1 MDKYLIPK
9 IQAPAIKPIEFDI
22 APQLLSDVPIPSQ
35 INKKESQDDV
45 VKRIKREIL
54 NSPKVDFGKIDNQFQ
69 DKYVQVTPDEL
80 SKVNKGD
87 DITERIKFDE
97 NYEAVKSQTQGEWER
112 AGNTAKKF
120 GAAATSTFIGGL
132 ATIPNIIGS
141 AINGIGYLAGND
153 KPVSDFFNMG
163 WDSGINK
170 TLSEF
175 VDETNKNNRNYQ
187 SNWSKEHW
195 IKDMIPIFGEGGFQ
209 EIIASSGYTAGA
221 IAEFFLSGGV
231 GSILSK
237 GTKLAG
243 MGGKISKYLNS
254 PEKLDKM
261 IDAFKV
267 INKED
272 AVRKIIGEAG
282 YMIGKGI
289 EKSPQL
295 YRAYVGA
302 HVEAAFEG
310 LEGAKRFEEEA
321 IKQYKEKNLGM
332 SPDQATLENIKKISQ
347 EVGDM
352 RYKLNLAVLTVPNY
366 LQMGALL
373 KTFPGAEKVS
383 KMLAGNKLLG
393 ELEAKDIKEGMFNVR
408 KASDVKL
415 NWNLDS
421 KVGKYFEKGLEK
433 TITGLQ
439 QYGKIPL
446 SFSEGGE
453 EYMQYIID
461 EYTSSLYKGAYLN
474 PEKAKNVGEY
484 LFQMFSTLSEKGTSK
499 EAAQSFLMGSVGGGI
514 QQTFNTGY
522 ELATNSNQLK
532 SKIAANEK
540 IAVEL
545 EELSKRMFSNSSLTD
560 TLNDDDKEQLK
571 DILAKS
577 LNQNSITGTLED
589 KYNNALSALN
599 SLSVMEDVL
608 SSGNID
614 AQRWYYNIKDR
625 HLSQILHEVVETGKQ
640 DVFKQHLN
648 ELAKADIGDISAL
661 YGINIKEQTRS
672 HVDFVNDVLD
682 KLNRIESNS
691 KKLDFAFNEQF
702 NNNFTDNKYRQYKG
716 EMSHLKYMIDRQRE
730 RRDALKS
737 TRTDVLNKILSGD
750 YSQLESRIETL
761 KLVQPDT
768 QDYSEAKK
776 ELKRLEEA
784 YKLFKNS
791 TVFNTDGKLE
801 TIKTDKLAEA
811 LNKLDDVQDNTTKSV
826 FEDLRKVNDIMLLDA
841 YTSDNSPFVKE
852 YKELYR
858 EDGFQKYLE
867 KRKEYFEQLHKMFN
881 KDRKEEDVKAKTEEL
896 LKDVPEEVKNVVKE
910 EVNDVVT
917 KDLTDEEIKDKVEEI
932 VAENLPPQKFNEV
945 IIDTSV
951 QEKMTFDYPD
961 VEEGRIGEVVTNEV
975 IDNVADV
982 IKQSDNNI
990 EAKKAD
996 IRRKKQEELKQYP
1009 VVALLVKEK
1018 VVDGENKLLVGE
1030 DADYQNQ
1037 RIERTIAS
1045 GVKKGLIRTEIM
1057 MQLNANG
1064 HVFNFGND
1072 TITINN
1078 FIQNRIDGKENRTFA
1093 EFKSNTQELINAK
1106 YDAELAALDQEEI
1119 KKENT
1124 TLDLNERIEK
1134 YYINFLIE
1142 LAEEASAEKRKDALP
1157 FERERLENKVKSL
1170 KDNINNRNWK
1180 KVEKEL
1186 TEIFA
1191 TINQTLGLRN
1201 KQDNLDNEET
1211 MMLLGKMIFNTVSN
1225 EDLVK
1230 VIMDYKKFVIARSD
1244 TNFGFPRKKVAGIG
1258 EVIVNNS
1265 GEVSFILTEA
1275 KKRGFLTEDY
1285 YNNDRELRVLVKED
1299 SSITS
1304 SKQEQEEI
1312 KKENMTAINDE
1323 EELQFDESNFFLNE
1337 GVPQRNVLTEKEKL
1351 EAESMMLQSGK
1362 LPEKKQDKVL
1372 FEIGKFNV
1380 YNNEKSISSINGKT
1394 LTGEQIDEFNKILNP
1409 LGWNIVDEEKKG
1421 TNSFKVRVSK
1431 TPPPTNIP
1439 STVSISK
1446 TEDNIDFMQNDFYLN
1461 DSAFN
1466 KNKKMYNEALLERRK
1481 LLNSLKNINDLVWE
1495 LGDKQIIDLEGKKI
1509 DSHTIANNNLLK
1521 IHQAPFF
1528 TISTEIN
1535 GKKVV
1540 VQEYRD
1546 LRNGWGIS
1554 KSFLSTLG
1562 IPIKDSFDFNSGG
1575 LAKATNFE
1583 DIKKDWV
1590 SLYNVVEYLENNN
1603 TEKFELLIEQLGL
1616 KENILRMSFRR
1627 QKLLESGKNN
1637 LRLKRVVEEYIS
1649 SPKVHENSL
1658 HSNYIAKERIENLSN
1673 NVVIDK
1679 DGNQYTAILDIIIPY
1694 VQLIEGDGFTNE
1706 ADKYRQILKDKID
1719 EAKFKGT
1726 IENNI
1731 PLQLEIKAKLQAQLD
1746 ETDSKE
1752 NYINSPATFLNNG
1765 FNLIFTDS
1773 KGKPYVKNLIADVPV
1788 LPTSN
1793 KMLEDIKADVLVGDV
1808 RSNGWFINI
1817 SGLQEQLG
1825 AKFEVVKVEFNKFAT
1840 EKEDISGI
1848 SILYLYQ
1855 DEKGNDNFWRTNYKL
1870 STANNVNTIP
1880 YLTRDIKN
1888 DIKNHFKE
1896 KVDISKISVNFVKSN
1911 KKKPE
1916 NYNDIVVNNPYV
1928 IKGIEFENSKNK
1940 NDMRNKTTYSFF
1952 NDRVEVVEIEKQN
1965 NNEDEIVPVPTVTT
1979 KIEKEEKPSVKEQ
1992 KKPIVKDDEQSE
2004 LIKFF
2009 NQFKDVKIGDVKE
2022 ELVVVLPE
2030 QYYILEEVISDN
2042 KELREMIEETIND
2055 EKISLQEKKEE
2066 SILYLNNH
2074 IGIILGKIKKCNQ

>member
-9 IQAPAIKPIEFDI
+9 IQAPAIKPIELDI

-45 VKRIKREIL
+45 IKRIKREIL
-54 NSPKVDFGKIDNQFQ
+54 NSPKVDFGKIDKQFQ

-120 GAAATSTFIGGL
+120 GAAATSTFLGGL

-141 AINGIGYLAGND
+141 AINGIGYLSGED
-153 KPVSDFFNMG
+153 KPISDFFNLG

-170 TLSEF
+170 TLSDF
-175 VDETNKNNRNYQ
+175 VDETNKNNRNYK

-209 EIIASSGYTAGA
+209 EIIASSGYIAGA
-221 IAEFFLSGGV
+221 IAEFFLSGGIA
-231 GSILSK
+231 SILSK

-243 MGGKISKYLNS
+243 IGGRISKYLNS

-261 IDAFKV
+261 IDAFKM

-272 AVRKIIGEAG
+272 DVRKIIGEAG

-393 ELEAKDIKEGMFNVR
+393 ELEATNIKEGMFNVR

-421 KVGKYFEKGLEK
+421 KIGKYFEKGLEK

-484 LFQMFSTLSEKGTSK
+484 LSQMFSTLSEKGTSK

-648 ELAKADIGDISAL
+648 ELAKADEDAVNGL
-661 YGINIKEQTRS
+661 YGINISEQTRS
-672 HVDFVNDVLD
+672 HVDFVNDVLN

-702 NNNFTDNKYRQYKG
+702 DDNLTTLKYRQYKG

-730 RRDALKS
+730 RRDGLKS

-750 YSQLESRIETL
+750 YSQLQSRIETL

-768 QDYSEAKK
+768 QDYNEAKK
-776 ELKRLEEA
+776 ELKRLEDA

-867 KRKEYFEQLHKMFN
+867 KRKEYFEQLDKMFN

-896 LKDVPEEVKNVVKE
+896 LKDVPEEVKDVVKKEVIDVVAKDLPDE
-910 EVNDVVT
+910 EV
-917 KDLTDEEIKDKVEEI
+917 KDKVEEI
-932 VAENLPPQKFNEV
+932 VAENLPPQKLQDV
-945 IIDTSV
+945 IIDKSV

-961 VEEGRIGEVVTNEV
+961 VEDKKTAEIVTNDV
-975 IDNVADV
+975 IDNIADF
-982 IKQSDNNI
+982 IIIPK
-990 EAKKAD
+990 
-996 IRRKKQEELKQYP
+996 EE
-1009 VVALLVKEK
+1009 
-1018 VVDGENKLLVGE
+1018 
-1030 DADYQNQ
+1030 
-1037 RIERTIAS
+1037 
-1045 GVKKGLIRTEIM
+1045 
-1057 MQLNANG
+1057 
-1064 HVFNFGND
+1064 
-1072 TITINN
+1072 
-1078 FIQNRIDGKENRTFA
+1078 
-1093 EFKSNTQELINAK
+1093 
-1106 YDAELAALDQEEI
+1106 QEEI

-1124 TLDLNERIEK
+1124 
-1134 YYINFLIE
+1134 
-1142 LAEEASAEKRKDALP
+1142 AS
-1157 FERERLENKVKSL
+1157 
-1170 KDNINNRNWK
+1170 
-1180 KVEKEL
+1180 
-1186 TEIFA
+1186 
-1191 TINQTLGLRN
+1191 
-1201 KQDNLDNEET
+1201 
-1211 MMLLGKMIFNTVSN
+1211 
-1225 EDLVK
+1225 
-1230 VIMDYKKFVIARSD
+1230 
-1244 TNFGFPRKKVAGIG
+1244 
-1258 EVIVNNS
+1258 
-1265 GEVSFILTEA
+1265 
-1275 KKRGFLTEDY
+1275 
-1285 YNNDRELRVLVKED
+1285 
-1299 SSITS
+1299 
-1304 SKQEQEEI
+1304 
-1312 KKENMTAINDE
+1312 INDLLE
-1323 EELQFDESNFFLNE
+1323 EELQFDESNFFLNQD
-1337 GVPQRNVLTEKEKL
+1337 VPQRSVLTEKEKL
-1351 EAESMMLQSGK
+1351 DAESMMLQSGK
-1362 LPEKKQDKVL
+1362 LLEKKQDKVL
-1372 FEIGKFNV
+1372 FEIGKFKV
-1380 YNNEKSISSINGKT
+1380 YDNEKSVSSINGKT

-1421 TNSFKVRVSK
+1421 TNSFKVRVNK
-1431 TPPPTNIP
+1431 TLPPTNIP
-1439 STVSISK
+1439 STSPVS
-1446 TEDNIDFMQNDFYLN
+1446 TREDNIDFMQNDFYLN

-1466 KNKKMYNEALLERRK
+1466 KNTKIYNEALLERRR

-1495 LGDKQIIDLEGKKI
+1495 LEDNQMIDLKEKKI
-1509 DSHTIANNNLLK
+1509 DSHTVANGSLLK

-1528 TISTEIN
+1528 TISTQVN
-1535 GKKVV
+1535 GKKVI

-1562 IPIKDSFDFNSGG
+1562 ISIKDSFDFNSEG
-1575 LAKATNFE
+1575 LSRATNFE
-1583 DIKKDWV
+1583 VIKKDWV

-1603 TEKFELLIEQLGL
+1603 TEKFELLIKQLGL

-1627 QKLLESGKNN
+1627 QKLLESGKTN
-1637 LRLKRVVEEYIS
+1637 LRLKRIAEEYIS
-1649 SPKVHENSL
+1649 SPTVHENSL

-1679 DGNQYTAILDIIIPY
+1679 DGNQYTAILDVIIPY

-1746 ETDSKE
+1746 EIDSE
-1752 NYINSPATFLNNG
+1752 GNYINSPATFLNNG

-1773 KGKPYVKNLIADVPV
+1773 KGRPYVKNLIADVPT

-1793 KMLEDIKADVLVGDV
+1793 EMLRDIKADVLVGDV
-1808 RSNGWFINI
+1808 RSSGWFINI

-1825 AKFEVVKVEFNKFAT
+1825 AKFEVVKVGFNKFAT

-1855 DEKGNDNFWRTNYKL
+1855 DEKGNDNFWRTNYRL

-1880 YLTRDIKN
+1880 YLTKDIKN
-1888 DIKNHFKE
+1888 DIKKHFNE
-1896 KVDISKISVNFVKSN
+1896 KVDVSKISVNFVKSN

-1916 NYNDIVVNNPYV
+1916 NYDDIIINNPYV
-1928 IKGIEFENSKNK
+1928 IKGIEFENPKNK

-1952 NDRVEVVEIEKQN
+1952 NDRVEVVEIEKQSDDK
-1965 NNEDEIVPVPTVTT
+1965 DEIVPVPTVTT
-1979 KIEKEEKPSVKEQ
+1979 KTKKEEKPSAKEQ

-2022 ELVVVLPE
+2022 ELIVILPE
-2030 QYYILEEVISDN
+2030 QYYILEEVIKGNDN
-2042 KELREMIEETIND
+2042 LRAMIKETIND
-2055 EKISLQEKKEE
+2055 EEISLQEKKEE
-2066 SILYLNNH
+2066 SILYLNKH
-2074 IGIILGKIKKCNQ
+2074 IGVILEKINKCNQ